1 MPDVTLPTGLAH
13 SNAAQSS
20 RWLPSIALFSIHECT
35 ADNRRSAPCLR
46 RL

>member
-20 RWLPSIALFSIHECT
+20 RWLPSIALFSV
-35 ADNRRSAPCLR
+35 RGAPPTTDEA
-46 RL
+46 RLVFGA